1 MRSPRGERWL
11 ILVLFL
17 AGGVAMTAWEPTR
30 EILIGPVWLAGSLAA
45 LVFYSVMV
53 VKARRLDRLRR
64 TGEAGMA
71 RATAVR
77 PLNLVVH
84 EMPRLELDLEVNSPS
99 GARSLTKRI
108 LVPLEAKARLEAGDE
123 FEVRVD
129 PGSERLAF
137 VWPETGGPS
146 ASWIA
151 RALGGPAQVDPAA
164 LRSEERFI
172 AGSS

>member
-17 AGGVAMTAWEPTR
+17 VGGVAMTTWEPTR
-30 EILIGPVWLAGSLAA
+30 EILVGPIWLAGSIAA
-45 LVFYSVMV
+45 LVFYAVMV
-53 VKARRLDRLRR
+53 LKARRLDRLRW

-77 PLNLVVH
+77 RLGLAVH

-99 GARSLTKRI
+99 GASSVTKKV
-108 LVPLEAKARLEAGDE
+108 LVPLEAVERLEAGEE

-129 PGSERLAF
+129 PRSERLVF
-137 VWPETGGPS
+137 VWPETGGPR

-164 LRSEERFI
+164 LREEDRFI
-172 AGSS
+172 ADSA